1 MRLKM
6 VAVAVSVLCLMVISA
21 FAADVTGTWVA
32 EMAPPQFGPGGGSGG
47 PPGGAPGSGPGGGP
61 GGGGPMKFTFKLKA
75 EGSSLSGTVVG
86 PMGNENEIIEGI
98 IDNDKVSFAVKVNRM
113 GNEMKINYKGTV
125 SGDEMKIT
133 FSMEGG
139 MGGPP
144 GGGGMPPMEMVAKR
158 QRQPE

>member
-6 VAVAVSVLCLMVISA
+6 VAVAVSVLCLMAVSVL
-21 FAADVTGTWVA
+21 AADITGTWVA
-32 EMAPPQFGPGGGSGG
+32 EMAPPQFGPGNGPGGGPSGG
-47 PPGGAPGSGPGGGP
+47 PAGGP
-61 GGGGPMKFTFKLKA
+61 GGGGPIKFTFNLKA
-75 EGSSLSGTVVG
+75 EGPSLSGTVVG
-86 PMGNENEIIEGI
+86 PMGNQNEIIEGK

-125 SGDEMKIT
+125 SGDEMKIA

-139 MGGPP
+139 MGGP

-158 QRQPE
+158 QKQAE

>member
-6 VAVAVSVLCLMVISA
+6 VAVAVSILCLMVIPA

-32 EMAPPQFGPGGGSGG
+32 EMAPPQFGPGGA
-47 PPGGAPGSGPGGGP
+47 PGGAPGGSPGGGP
-61 GGGGPMKFTFKLKA
+61 GGGGPMKFTFNLRA

-86 PMGNENEIIEGI
+86 PMGNENEIIDGKIED
-98 IDNDKVSFAVKVNRM
+98 DNVSFAVKVNRM

-144 GGGGMPPMEMVAKR
+144 GGGGMPPMEMIAKR
-158 QRQPE
+158 QK